1 MNKINLLEAINLT
14 EDRFIEETIDIDT
27 PQKLKKV
34 IAGEKNRY
42 FKKSFIVCAAC
53 FCIVIVGA
61 IALNLPQL
69 SPGNTQIENPI
80 IEVNSSEEMERHL
93 GYEVPVIEDKAVNT
107 YTVIDDGQNAK
118 HGRIVYSDNTEFD
131 MEEGQTD
138 VSGIYGGEKEK
149 TENICGTD
157 VDINRYE
164 DIVYGVWSDETY
176 SYAYSAPEDYDS
188 LEEDIKTIINKTK
201 QGADNQ

>member
-42 FKKSFIVCAAC
+42 LKKSLIVCAAC
-53 FCIVIVGA
+53 FCIVVAGA
-61 IALNLPQL
+61 IVMNFPQL
-69 SPGNTQIENPI
+69 RPENPQTGNPVT
-80 IEVNSSEEMERHL
+80 EVNSSEEMEKYL
-93 GYEVPVIEDKAVNT
+93 GYKVPVIEDKDVSS

-118 HGRIVYSDNTEFD
+118 HGRIVYSDDTEFD

-138 VSGIYGGEKEK
+138 VSGIYGGRTEK

-164 DIVYGVWSDETY
+164 DTVYGVWSDETY
-176 SYAYSAPEDYDS
+176 SYAYSAPEDYES
-188 LEEDIKTIINKTK
+188 LEEDIETIINKTK

>member
-1 MNKINLLEAINLT
+1 
-14 EDRFIEETIDIDT
+14 
-27 PQKLKKV
+27 
-34 IAGEKNRY
+34 
-42 FKKSFIVCAAC
+42 
-53 FCIVIVGA
+53 
-61 IALNLPQL
+61 
-69 SPGNTQIENPI
+69 
-80 IEVNSSEEMERHL
+80 MERHL